1 MNLRSYLESRDGR
14 VLRSGH
20 ALVDLAAK
28 AKVSPYYLYMLALGH
43 KRAGW
48 EVAQRLAAASD
59 GAISVQEIRPDVFG
73 QAPTPTE
80 TREGA
85 AA

>member
-1 MNLRSYLESRDGR
+1 MTHTS
-14 VLRSGH
+14 
-20 ALVDLAAK
+20 AIQIAVD
-28 AKVSPYYLYMLALGH
+28 
-43 KRAGW
+43 RAGSQ
-48 EVAQRLAAASD
+48 AALAK
-59 GAISVQEIRPDVFG
+59 AISVPPALVWQWLNGRRPVAARHCIPIETATSGAVTRYDLRPDVFG